1 MVADMEKIA
10 DFLKSYGLA
19 GTVIRK
25 LVLNQLWEDETALT
39 QKEIEER
46 LPTETD
52 RVTLYRT
59 LKLFTEKGI
68 LHKIVLN
75 GDTQKYKMAG
85 RFRKSDHAHF
95 YCTKC
100 HKLLCMPQLDVD
112 LSDLPSGFRFSSARL
127 IVEGICDHCS
137 NTSGDSSLRKA

>member
-1 MVADMEKIA
+1 MVADAEKVL
-10 DFLKSYGLA
+10 DFLRSHGLA
-19 GTVIRK
+19 GTTIRK
-25 LVLNQLWEDETALT
+25 QVITHLWGDGVALT

-46 LPTETD
+46 LPTATD

-68 LHKIVLN
+68 AHKILLN
-75 GDTQKYKMAG
+75 GETQKYKLAG

-100 HKLLCMPQLDVD
+100 HKLLCMPQLEVD
-112 LSDLPSGFRFSSARL
+112 LSDLPSGFSFSSARL
-127 IVEGICDHCS
+127 VVEGICDHCS
-137 NTSGDSSLRKA
+137 RT

>member
-1 MVADMEKIA
+1 MVADMEIIGG
-10 DFLKSYGLA
+10 FLKSHGLT

-25 LVLNQLWEDETALT
+25 HVLHHLWEEDIALT

-46 LPTETD
+46 LPSDTD

-68 LHKIVLN
+68 LHKIVLD

-95 YCTKC
+95 YCTRC

-112 LSDLPSGFRFSSARL
+112 LSELPSGFRFSSARL

-137 NTSGDSSLRKA
+137 NNPADD